1 MKQELKFNGVI
12 DALEDN
18 GVPLYN
24 QINKRI
30 NDNKKLKLSKYS
42 SGPPDLIYFVREPVK
57 QYSYFGFK
65 SKSHQKLK
73 QPNLSKKFGTYHYIY
88 GIDTSNMMSVANY
101 INDYIDKQK
110 KFFKKY
116 NNNNF
121 LIENNNNQKYNQ
133 LKNSTIIQAVFCS
146 YDIFIEKDF
155 RIIFKYPGGFDKF
168 YFYNGHQND
177 YDVTEDEL
185 RTIFLSSIL
194 RSWNYIGDNSYLNN
208 SIFLEEIK
216 NNSNFN
222 SLIDSIIYILVERLE
237 FKYPNLERKI
247 GLLLHWFLKYL
258 MHTRRYSF
266 ILTYFSKMSYVD
278 TNLSQYA
285 LKPLYYINGY
295 SDGLQFI
302 STLLTSNTNP
312 LLICFEIEFLTIL
325 EKYEHAIKVGKYLTT
340 MNPGFNEAW
349 IKLAQL
355 YLKLKQYNKC
365 LKALNN
371 LNYLKVFLGI
381 DNINYDNPFSIY
393 NEYNQIIV
401 KEIPLANTDIDN
413 NMNKNNYNINVSSI
427 IKYNDL
433 LYCSKYNVDFFYN
446 STYLLFS
453 EKDDL
458 IKDIVNKITKSK
470 FLKFNKEQ
478 KKMYYI
484 LLQIIKEINFTKF
497 LEIKNNQFSSTK
509 KNTNNKNNN
518 IIINDKINNNNEQI
532 YENQSNSNISTKDNK
547 NSESTNNNDN
557 NNISEN
563 DLLKILINPFFEI
576 VIDTLIEDIKLFS
589 LGCIQKEKSNINIK
603 NKKMQ
608 NINNNNTDTS
618 SVKNICSFGQILN
631 KKDLPKSEIKF
642 CIVFGILCERLKY
655 YKIALRYYLKA
666 LNYCYSKFVYSRV
679 IKILLKIKDYKNCIL
694 KLNNFLLYF
703 NPKEFHY
710 AYKTPL
716 WIDKIILEVLYE
728 YQANDILSWIKQNS
742 SKEIINFIKQIVN
755 KYKEWV
761 ENGHEFHLLK

>member
-433 LYCSKYNVDFFYN
+433 LYCSKYHVDFFYN
-446 STYLLFS
+446 STFLLFS

>member
-1 MKQELKFNGVI
+1 MKQELKFNGII
-12 DALEDN
+12 DALEEN

-30 NDNKKLKLSKYS
+30 IENRKLKLSKYS
-42 SGPPDLIYFVREPVK
+42 SGPPDLIYFVREPIK
-57 QYSYFGFK
+57 QHSYFGFK
-65 SKSHQKLK
+65 SKSHQKIK
-73 QPNLSKKFGTYHYIY
+73 QQNITKKFGSYHYIY
-88 GIDTSNMMSVANY
+88 GIDTSNMLSVANY

-116 NNNNF
+116 NNNNY
-121 LIENNNNQKYNQ
+121 LMENNNNLKYMQ
-133 LKNSTIIQAVFCS
+133 LKNSTVIQAVFCS

-177 YDVTEDEL
+177 YDVSEDEL

-208 SIFLEEIK
+208 SVFLEEIK
-216 NNSNFN
+216 NNNNFN

-247 GLLLHWFLKYL
+247 GLLLHWFVKYL

-312 LLICFEIEFLTIL
+312 LLICFEIEFMTIL

-340 MNPGFNEAW
+340 LNPGFNEAW
-349 IKLAQL
+349 IKLAEL

-393 NEYNQIIV
+393 NGYNQIFV

-413 NMNKNNYNINVSSI
+413 NNKNNYNINVSSI
-427 IKYNDL
+427 IKSNDL
-433 LYCSKYNVDFFYN
+433 LFCSKYHVDFFYN

-453 EKDDL
+453 ENDDL
-458 IKDIVNKITKSK
+458 IKDIINKITKSK

-497 LEIKNNQFSSTK
+497 LELKNNQFSTLK
-509 KNTNNKNNN
+509 KDDNKSNNN
-518 IIINDKINNNNEQI
+518 INEKINIINEQI
-532 YENQSNSNISTKDNK
+532 DENQSNNNNNLKENK
-547 NSESTNNNDN
+547 NNESQNNNY

-563 DLLKILINPFFEI
+563 DLSKTLINPFFEI

-589 LGCIQKEKSNINIK
+589 LGCIQKEKTNVK
-603 NKKMQ
+603 NKRIPNYNN
-608 NINNNNTDTS
+608 NINNNS
-618 SVKNICSFGQILN
+618 SPSVNNNYSFGQILN
-631 KKDLPKSEIKF
+631 KKDLPKSEIQF

-655 YKIALRYYLKA
+655 YKIALRYYIKS
-666 LNYCYSKFVYSRV
+666 LNYCYSKFVYSRI

-728 YQANDILSWIKQNS
+728 YQANDILSWIKPNS
-742 SKEIINFIKQIVN
+742 TKEIINFIKQIVN

>member
-1 MKQELKFNGVI
+1 MKQEIKYNGI
-12 DALEDN
+12 IEAIEEND
-18 GVPLYN
+18 VPLYN
-24 QINKRI
+24 QLNKRI
-30 NDNKKLKLSKYS
+30 ADTKKIKISKYYA
-42 SGPPDLIYFVREPVK
+42 GPPDIIYFVREPIK

-65 SKSHQKLK
+65 SKSHQKYK
-73 QPNLSKKFGTYHYIY
+73 QQTISKKFGTYHYIY

-101 INDYIDKQK
+101 INEYIDKQRK
-110 KFFKKY
+110 YFKKY
-116 NNNNF
+116 NNN
-121 LIENNNNQKYNQ
+121 LLVENDNLKYTQLNNSK
-133 LKNSTIIQAVFCS
+133 IVQAVFCS
-146 YDIFIEKDF
+146 YDVFIEKDF
-155 RIIFKYPGGFDKF
+155 RIIFKFPGGFDKF

-194 RSWNYIGDNSYLNN
+194 RAWNYNGENSNINN

-216 NNSNFN
+216 NNNNFN

-237 FKYPNLERKI
+237 FKYPNLERKT
-247 GLLLHWFLKYL
+247 GLLLYWFVKFL

-295 SDGLQFI
+295 ADGLQFI

-325 EKYEHAIKVGKYLTT
+325 EKYEHAIKMGKYLTT
-340 MNPGFNEAW
+340 LNPGFNEAW
-349 IKLAQL
+349 IKLAEL
-355 YLKLKQYNKC
+355 YLKLKKYNKC

-381 DNINYDNPFSIY
+381 DNINYDNPFQMYNGYNHIY
-393 NEYNQIIV
+393 V
-401 KEIPLANTDIDN
+401 KEIPLANTNLD
-413 NMNKNNYNINVSSI
+413 NKNNYNINVSSI

-433 LYCSKYNVDFFYN
+433 LYCSKYHVDFFYN

-453 EKDDL
+453 ENDDL
-458 IKDIVNKITKSK
+458 IKDIINKITNSK

-497 LEIKNNQFSSTK
+497 LELINNQFSTLK
-509 KNTNNKNNN
+509 TNNNKNNN
-518 IIINDKINNNNEQI
+518 NDNINNNEQI
-532 YENQSNSNISTKDNK
+532 GENQDINNNLKQNNFSTTNKNNESHNEINNIS
-547 NSESTNNNDN
+547 SE
-557 NNISEN
+557 NISEN
-563 DLLKILINPFFEI
+563 DLLKTLINPFFEV
-576 VIDTLIEDIKLFS
+576 VIDILIQDIKLFS
-589 LGCIQKEKSNINIK
+589 LGCIQKEKSNTNIK
-603 NKKMQ
+603 TRKMP
-608 NINNNNTDTS
+608 NNNNNTYS
-618 SVKNICSFGQILN
+618 KNTYSFGQILN

-655 YKIALRYYLKA
+655 YKIALKYYVKA
-666 LNYCYSKFVYSRV
+666 LNYCFSKFVYNRA

-694 KLNNFLLYF
+694 KLNSYLLFY
-703 NPKEFHY
+703 NSKEFYY

-716 WIDKIILEVLYE
+716 WIDKIILEILYE

-742 SKEIINFIKQIVN
+742 TKEIMNFIKQIVN

>member
-1 MKQELKFNGVI
+1 MKQELKFNGII
-12 DALEDN
+12 DAIEEN

-30 NDNKKLKLSKYS
+30 IENRKLKLSKYS
-42 SGPPDLIYFVREPVK
+42 SGPPDLIYLVREPIK
-57 QYSYFGFK
+57 QHSYFGFK
-65 SKSHQKLK
+65 SKSQQKIK
-73 QPNLSKKFGTYHYIY
+73 QQNITKKFGTYHYIY
-88 GIDTSNMMSVANY
+88 GIDTSNMLSVANY

-116 NNNNF
+116 NNNNY
-121 LIENNNNQKYNQ
+121 LLENNNNLKYMQ
-133 LKNSTIIQAVFCS
+133 LKNSTVIQAVFCS

-177 YDVTEDEL
+177 YDVSEDEL

-208 SIFLEEIK
+208 SVFLEEIK
-216 NNSNFN
+216 NNNNFN

-247 GLLLHWFLKYL
+247 GLLLHWFVKYL
-258 MHTRRYSF
+258 MNTRRYSF

-312 LLICFEIEFLTIL
+312 LLICFEIEFMTIL

-340 MNPGFNEAW
+340 LNPGFNEAW
-349 IKLAQL
+349 IKLAEL

-393 NEYNQIIV
+393 NGYNQIFV

-413 NMNKNNYNINVSSI
+413 NNKNNYNINVSSI

-433 LYCSKYNVDFFYN
+433 LFCSKYHVDFFYN

-453 EKDDL
+453 ENDDL
-458 IKDIVNKITKSK
+458 IKDIINKITKSR

-497 LEIKNNQFSSTK
+497 LELKNNQFSTLK
-509 KNTNNKNNN
+509 KNDNKSNTNINEKINIINEQIDENQNNNNNNNNLKENKNNESQ
-518 IIINDKINNNNEQI
+518 NNN
-532 YENQSNSNISTKDNK
+532 Y
-547 NSESTNNNDN
+547 

-563 DLLKILINPFFEI
+563 DLSKTLINPFFEI

-589 LGCIQKEKSNINIK
+589 LGCIQKEKSNTK
-603 NKKMQ
+603 NKKIPNYNN
-608 NINNNNTDTS
+608 NINNNSSSPS
-618 SVKNICSFGQILN
+618 SVNNNYSFGQILN

-655 YKIALRYYLKA
+655 YKIALRYYIKS
-666 LNYCYSKFVYSRV
+666 LNYCYSKFVYSRI
-679 IKILLKIKDYKNCIL
+679 IKILLKIKDYKNCVL

-703 NPKEFHY
+703 NPKEFQY

-728 YQANDILSWIKQNS
+728 YQANDILSWIKPNS
-742 SKEIINFIKQIVN
+742 TKEIINFIKQIVN

>member
-1 MKQELKFNGVI
+1 MKQELKFNGII
-12 DALEDN
+12 DAIEEN

-30 NDNKKLKLSKYS
+30 IENRKLKLSKYS
-42 SGPPDLIYFVREPVK
+42 SGPPDLIYLVREPIK
-57 QYSYFGFK
+57 QHSYFGFK
-65 SKSHQKLK
+65 SKSQQKIK
-73 QPNLSKKFGTYHYIY
+73 QQNITKKFGTYHYIY
-88 GIDTSNMMSVANY
+88 GIDTSNMLSVANY

-116 NNNNF
+116 NNNNY
-121 LIENNNNQKYNQ
+121 LLENNNNLKYMQ
-133 LKNSTIIQAVFCS
+133 LKNSTVIQAVFCS

-177 YDVTEDEL
+177 YDVSEDEL

-208 SIFLEEIK
+208 SVFLEEIK
-216 NNSNFN
+216 NNNNFN

-247 GLLLHWFLKYL
+247 GLLLHWFVKYL
-258 MHTRRYSF
+258 MNTRRYSF

-312 LLICFEIEFLTIL
+312 LLICFEIEFMTIL

-340 MNPGFNEAW
+340 LNPGFNEAW
-349 IKLAQL
+349 IKLAEL

-393 NEYNQIIV
+393 NGYNQIFV

-413 NMNKNNYNINVSSI
+413 NNKNNYNINVSSI

-433 LYCSKYNVDFFYN
+433 LFCSKYHVDFFYN

-453 EKDDL
+453 ENDDL
-458 IKDIVNKITKSK
+458 IKDIINKITKSR

-497 LEIKNNQFSSTK
+497 LELKNNQFSTLK
-509 KNTNNKNNN
+509 KNDNKSNNNINEKINIINEQIDENQNNNNNNLKENKNNESQ
-518 IIINDKINNNNEQI
+518 NNN
-532 YENQSNSNISTKDNK
+532 Y
-547 NSESTNNNDN
+547 

-563 DLLKILINPFFEI
+563 DLSKTLINPFFEI

-589 LGCIQKEKSNINIK
+589 LGCIQKEKSNTK
-603 NKKMQ
+603 NKKIPNYNN
-608 NINNNNTDTS
+608 NINNNSSSPS
-618 SVKNICSFGQILN
+618 SVNNNYSFGQILN

-655 YKIALRYYLKA
+655 YKIALRYYIKS
-666 LNYCYSKFVYSRV
+666 LNYCYSKFVYSRI
-679 IKILLKIKDYKNCIL
+679 IKILLKIKDYKNCVL

-703 NPKEFHY
+703 NPKEFQY

-728 YQANDILSWIKQNS
+728 YQANDILSWIKPNS
-742 SKEIINFIKQIVN
+742 TKEIINFIKQIVN

>member
-393 NEYNQIIV
+393 NEYNQIYV

-433 LYCSKYNVDFFYN
+433 LYCSKYHVDFFYN